1 MERQCDPEAA
11 GSIFS
16 SPKLAAKT
24 TLITLDI
31 THQALATDEIIKML
45 RFGDQGH
52 GKPTAIRHLFFEILT
67 FFASTYEREFSMGTG
82 PPLHDPLAVAAALCP
97 SIFDDNDG
105 ERYDVYV
112 VKDGDDSLLDH
123 SRTVNNVGQCGRTIA
138 RLLAKGEAGVRIPR
152 TFKIP
157 EFWHMIDLSLAQSEE
172 TSPLT
177 F

>member
-1 MERQCDPEAA
+1 L
-11 GSIFS
+11 
-16 SPKLAAKT
+16 PKLAAKT
-24 TLITLDI
+24 TLIPLDI
-31 THQALATDEIIKML
+31 THQALATEEVIKML
-45 RFGDQGH
+45 RYGNHGQ

-67 FFASTYEREFSMGTG
+67 FFASTYEREFSMDTG

-97 SIFDDNDG
+97 LLFDDNDG
-105 ERYDVYV
+105 ERYEVYV

-123 SRTVNNVGQCGRTIA
+123 RRTVSNVGQCGRTIV
-138 RLLAKGEAGVRIPR
+138 RLLEKGQPGIRIPR
-152 TFKIP
+152 TLKTA